1 MSNAVRAELYRST
14 ESPLTNGGGGCAMS
28 FKHGYQAGR
37 VVGEHYLDYL
47 IGFQIGF
54 WMSVPLAIMKQMY
67 SQPTLVKH
75 AGIETQRTQ

>member
-1 MSNAVRAELYRST
+1 
-14 ESPLTNGGGGCAMS
+14 MS

-54 WMSVPLAIMKQMY
+54 WDRRPACDYEADV
-67 SQPTLVKH
+67 
-75 AGIETQRTQ
+75 